1 MLQIDKSPLIQ
12 AGDSGVAPEGGSPAD
27 LYAASIGFIRR
38 QFVVVLFVASLT
50 IVLAAVYLY
59 TTPPLYTGHAR
70 IMIDPAKVQLFQ
82 HSIFGDDPAN
92 AQMVDSQ
99 LEILKSDNFARSV
112 INKLQLDQKSGIRGV
127 HSTADRHC
135 KKPVVKRRY
144 NERQ

>member
-1 MLQIDKSPLIQ
+1 M
-12 AGDSGVAPEGGSPAD
+12 APEGGSPAD

-99 LEILKSDNFARSV
+99 LEILKSDNFALSV
-112 INKLQLDQKSGIRGV
+112 INKLQLDQSPEFVGSTPPLIAIARSLLSNVVTIR
-127 HSTADRHC
+127 
-135 KKPVVKRRY
+135 
-144 NERQ
+144 RQ